1 MHNPQ
6 KNAVPSPVMSGTFF
20 RLRIPS
26 INFGLLNRITALALP
41 FKATFRWSVFL
52 TIFQSV
58 VAAFQPWFYQHAID
72 TYIVP
77 MDTTGLGY
85 WCLIILGMLLMQSA
99 LGFVTAYLAEL
110 IGQNVILQMRDYV
123 YKHLVSLRLS
133 FFDKTPVGTAVTRT
147 ISDIET
153 IAELFASGLITIAGD
168 LFQIIV
174 ILALM
179 LWMNWKLTLISLSVL
194 PLLIWAAN
202 VFRKGVRDSF
212 QEVRTEVA
220 KLNAF
225 LQEHITGMQVVQL
238 FNRQKAEEAKFRVI
252 NARHR
257 DANIRSIFYYA
268 IFFPVVE
275 LIVAAT
281 FAIIIWYGTRGL
293 LHHSLQ
299 IGQLTA
305 FIMFI
310 NLFFRPVR
318 MIADRFNN
326 IQMGMVAAERIFQLI
341 DDQENKEVSGTTIPH
356 RLAGRI
362 EFRNVSFSYDG
373 SNPVIRNLSFTAET
387 GQTVAIVGH
396 TGSGKTTLANLV
408 NRFYTH
414 QSGDILIDGIPVQ
427 DYDLAALRKQIAMV
441 LQDVFLFS
449 GSIAENIRLRDPAI
463 EESVV
468 IEAAKTIGA
477 YDFIQNLPGHFNY
490 NVMERGMSLSLGQR
504 QLVSFIRA
512 LAFNPAVI
520 ILDEATSSIDS
531 ETEALIQK
539 AIDTLLRGR
548 TSLVIAH
555 RLSTIQ
561 HADKILVIEKG
572 ELIEEGTH
580 DQLMSQQGQYAAL
593 YHTQLE
599 AVESQD

>member
-1 MHNPQ
+1 
-6 KNAVPSPVMSGTFF
+6 MSDFQAKPKLWPIF
-20 RLRIPS
+20 A
-26 INFGLLNRITALALP
+26 GLLPLETMKFPKIDLSLLRRITQLALP
-41 FKATFRWSVFL
+41 FKATFRWAIFL

-58 VAAFQPWFYQHAID
+58 LSAVQPWFYQHVID
-72 TYIVP
+72 NYILKL
-77 MDTTGLGY
+77 DLHGLGI
-85 WCLIILGMLLMQSA
+85 WSLIILGMLLLQSA
-99 LGFVTAYLAEL
+99 LGFATSYLGEL

-123 YKHLVSLRLS
+123 YKHLISLRLS

-179 LWMNWKLTLISLSVL
+179 FTMNWKLTLISLCVL
-194 PLLIWAAN
+194 PLLVWAAN
-202 VFRKGVRDSF
+202 RFRKGVRDSF

-225 LQEHITGMQVVQL
+225 LQEHITGMQVVQI
-238 FNRQKAEEAKFRVI
+238 FNRQKAEENKFKVI
-252 NARHR
+252 NTRHR

-281 FAIIIWYGTRGL
+281 MAILVWWGSRGIL
-293 LHHSLQ
+293 NNSVQ
-299 IGQLTA
+299 PGELTA

-326 IQMGMVAAERIFQLI
+326 IQMGMIAADRIFKLI
-341 DDQENKEVSGTTIPH
+341 DDEENKETSG
-356 RLAGRI
+356 AYKNGKFSGKI
-362 EFRNVSFSYDG
+362 EFKNVGFSYDG
-373 SNPVIRNLSFTAET
+373 ENAVIKDLSFTANPGE
-387 GQTVAIVGH
+387 TVAIVGH
-396 TGSGKTTLANLV
+396 TGSGKTTLINLV
-408 NRFYTH
+408 SRFYTH
-414 QSGDILIDGIPVQ
+414 TSGQILVDDVEVEK
-427 DYDLAALRKQIAMV
+427 YDLAFLRKQISVV

-449 GSIAENIRLRDPAI
+449 GSITDNIRLRDPNITAEAI
-463 EESVV
+463 ER
-468 IEAAKTIGA
+468 AAKTIGA
-477 YDFIQNLPGHFNY
+477 YDFIQNLPGKFDF

-512 LAFNPAVI
+512 LAFDPAVI

-531 ETEALIQK
+531 ETETLIQN
-539 AIDTLLRGR
+539 AIDKLLAGR

-555 RLSTIQ
+555 RLSTIRN
-561 HADKILVIEKG
+561 ADKILVLEKG
-572 ELIEEGTH
+572 VLIEEGNH
-580 DQLMSQQGQYAAL
+580 EKLMAMKGKYAEL

-599 AVESQD
+599 AVG